1 MNQLNMSNIIIN
13 NRCSCCII
21 EFNDIDELN
30 YHITTS
36 HVIKDDNYYICKSC
50 EINFQNNDDLKYH
63 ISTMHTSKI
72 YNRHNDKFVV
82 DHIYHDS
89 NLGTDYSE
97 IGYISSTPEIME
109 ECEIEINNVPFDQE
123 YYNQLCL
130 DDMAMFVN

>member
-1 MNQLNMSNIIIN
+1 MSMIIN

-36 HVIKDDNYYICKSC
+36 HVIKDDNNYICKSC

-63 ISTMHTSKI
+63 ISAMHTSKI
-72 YNRHNDKFVV
+72 YNRHNEKVV
-82 DHIYHDS
+82 LDHIYHDS
-89 NLGTDYSE
+89 NPGPYCSK
-97 IGYISSTPEIME
+97 IGYISSTPVE